1 MYQRTGKKDTPS
13 VEKTAR
19 TAPFDPRQRSTQ
31 RRKPG
36 RRGGIRRRLRQR
48 KFRPALPSMILANL
62 RSIQNRIE
70 EIRRYARFAVSGT
83 EERYTDILKS
93 VIVHPDDSVQI
104 SGVQVAQAFG
114 HLNARKS
121 TGPDNITASVLK
133 TYSEEFAHV
142 WQPIFQSLDPHCP
155 HCLENLTCDPASK
168 ENMPKAMQ

>member
-1 MYQRTGKKDTPS
+1 MLNAVIVSKQHKPFITTDELAS
-13 VEKTAR
+13 AVELN
-19 TAPFDPRQRSTQ
+19 PLF
-31 RRKPG
+31 
-36 RRGGIRRRLRQR
+36 I
-48 KFRPALPSMILANL
+48 
-62 RSIQNRIE
+62 
-70 EIRRYARFAVSGT
+70 RFAVSGT

>member
-70 EIRRYARFAVSGT
+70 EIRRYARYSFEFREAALLCFTETWLHAAVSDSLYNIEGFSLI
-83 EERYTDILKS
+83 RTDRNENSGKTWGGGVCTYINENFQLLAWANF
-93 VIVHPDDSVQI
+93 I
-104 SGVQVAQAFG
+104 SHGNLAASCYLLFRSHQAAKYIAPQ
-114 HLNARKS
+114 L
-121 TGPDNITASVLK
+121 
-133 TYSEEFAHV
+133 
-142 WQPIFQSLDPHCP
+142 Q
-155 HCLENLTCDPASK
+155 
-168 ENMPKAMQ
+168 